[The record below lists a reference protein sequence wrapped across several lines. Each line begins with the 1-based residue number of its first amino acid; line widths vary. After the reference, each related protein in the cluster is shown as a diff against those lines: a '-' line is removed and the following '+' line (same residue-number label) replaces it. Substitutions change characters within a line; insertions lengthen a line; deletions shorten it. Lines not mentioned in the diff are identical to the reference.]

1 MLPLFKEWSYSA
13 ISFSVLVCWGHGG
26 LSVAVPSFNPFDYFS
41 AGMKVCLSEFVIAA
55 IISVF

>member
-1 MLPLFKEWSYSA
+1 
-13 ISFSVLVCWGHGG
+13 VLVCWGHGG